1 MKIQAKEKCVSEKIP
16 VDQPDSIPK
25 NFTEKS
31 LEKMGK
37 IGKSVSEQIPV
48 DQPDSI
54 PIAPITKVFPDRTN
68 QPPTYIY
75 KIQILLKMH
84 ES

>member
-1 MKIQAKEKCVSEKIP
+1 MKILCRRKSRLTSQIQFPKI
-16 VDQPDSIPK
+16 SPK
-25 NFTEKS
+25 NPCK
-31 LEKMGK
+31 KMGK